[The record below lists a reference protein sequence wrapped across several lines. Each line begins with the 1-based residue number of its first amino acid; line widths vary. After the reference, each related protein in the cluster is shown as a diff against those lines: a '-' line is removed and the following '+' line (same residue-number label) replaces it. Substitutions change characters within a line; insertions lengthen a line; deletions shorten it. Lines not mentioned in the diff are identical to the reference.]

1 MARVGPLVR
10 ILLFA
15 SAREAVGQREIS
27 WPLPPEGMT
36 AQRLLAVLG
45 EEYPK
50 LRPTLSVSRFV
61 RNGRYLD
68 DLGTS
73 LRAGDEFAVHPPYG
87 GG

>member
-1 MARVGPLVR
+1 MTRLGPVVR

-15 SAREAVGQREIS
+15 SAREVVGRRELP
-27 WPLPPEGMT
+27 WPVPPSGIT
-36 AQRLLAVLG
+36 AQRLVAALG

-50 LRPTLSVSRFV
+50 LRPTLAVSRFV

-68 DLGTS
+68 DLGVS
-73 LRAGDEFAVHPPYG
+73 LKAGDEFAVHPPYG

>member
-1 MARVGPLVR
+1 MARFGPGVR

-15 SAREAVGQREIS
+15 SAREAVGRRELS
-27 WPLPPEGMT
+27 WPLPPGGMT
-36 AQRLLAVLG
+36 VAKLVAALG
-45 EEYPK
+45 AEYPK

-68 DLGTS
+68 DLETS
-73 LRAGDEFAVHPPYG
+73 LGAGDEFAVHPPYG